1 MRHPQEGASD
11 GTLNEQN
18 RNNRRKKVK
27 EVVDD
32 GLAAV

>member
-1 MRHPQEGASD
+1 MRHPAKSASD

-18 RNNRRKKVK
+18 RNNRRKKVM